1 MEEPLHPAMRAL
13 QAVGNPPDWQVV
25 VRWSDGD
32 EAVVVT
38 DTFFDSDDN
47 DADYQ
52 CWVVNVVKP
61 LARAPRSERRL
72 VAGAPWEIRSTDPIM
87 EIRSLDGTRRWTP

>member
-1 MEEPLHPAMRAL
+1 MEEERHPAMLAM
-13 QAVGNPPDWQVV
+13 QAVSGRDRQVI
-25 VRWSDGD
+25 VRWADGD
-32 EAVVVT
+32 EALVVP

-72 VAGAPWEIRSTDPIM
+72 VAGEPWEIRSTDPIA
-87 EIRSLDGTRRWTP
+87 EIRSPDGRKRWPG